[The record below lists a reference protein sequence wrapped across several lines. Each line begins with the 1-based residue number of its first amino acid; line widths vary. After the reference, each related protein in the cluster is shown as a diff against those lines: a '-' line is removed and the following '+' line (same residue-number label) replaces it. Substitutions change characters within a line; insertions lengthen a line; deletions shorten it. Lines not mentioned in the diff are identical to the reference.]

1 MYNWITLFYT
11 WNYHNVIDQLYPN
24 KYLRTCN
31 LHFSDKIRDTVLSSS
46 STNAENGYSGVMAHE
61 QKGADKRKTHGNQ
74 AGCIHQPPTRIMKNS
89 KSNIKDA
96 GQGVETHEG
105 ARQE

>member
-1 MYNWITLFYT
+1 
-11 WNYHNVIDQLYPN
+11 
-24 KYLRTCN
+24 
-31 LHFSDKIRDTVLSSS
+31 
-46 STNAENGYSGVMAHE
+46 MAHE

-105 ARQE
+105 ARQEQDALGGSGLSGGSGRHTSLVNILDSPTVSVQGENHGATGPEDEHRK